1 MSKIIT
7 AIDIGSYKISVA
19 IATVDDE
26 GNIKIIG
33 EAQQSSQGIKKGEV
47 TGIDD
52 AVNPIALALNSAERM
67 AGISVSSAYVS
78 INGRQVLSNNN
89 KGVVAIAGSE
99 VIENDVYRAMEQAKT
114 IAIPNTR
121 EIVHLIPREFIVD
134 QQTGIK
140 VPIGMTGNRLE
151 VDAHI
156 ISFPITSIHNLE
168 KCVQSIGLKVDSFVF
183 TGWASALAVLTPTEK
198 ELGVLLLDIGGGTVS
213 VTMFMDD
220 CVTYSASIPLGGI
233 NVTRD
238 LATGLRLS
246 LDDAEKLKLSANDLL
261 RQVHNSKRYKKTT
274 KLDLED
280 YQSNEIMDG
289 DREIVDKEEYE
300 GDIIDVSSLGIEGI
314 KTISRKFF
322 LQIINDRVEE
332 ILHIVKENIEQ
343 AGFSHKLPAGI
354 VLTGGSSL
362 LPSITSTVKNV
373 LGVPAR
379 VAQPIGVSGLVNNI
393 SPSLAVTYGL
403 IMYALQEEIQ
413 RGDNKYS
420 GSLGKR
426 GAISGDSII
435 TKVFELIRR
444 VIPS

>member
-1 MSKIIT
+1 MSRIIT

-19 IATVDDE
+19 IATVDEE
-26 GNIKIIG
+26 GNVKIIG
-33 EAQQSSQGIKKGEV
+33 EAQQSSQGIRKGEI

-52 AVNPIALALNSAERM
+52 AVNSIALALNSAERM

-134 QQTGIK
+134 QQNGIK

-183 TGWASALAVLTPTEK
+183 TGWASALSVLTPTEK
-198 ELGVLLLDIGGGTVS
+198 ELGVLLLDVGGGTVS

-246 LDDAEKLKLSANDLL
+246 LDDAEKIKLSANDLL
-261 RQVHNSKRYKKTT
+261 RQTHASKKYKKTV
-274 KLDLED
+274 KLVDSEVSQIED
-280 YQSNEIMDG
+280 DEGNE
-289 DREIVDKEEYE
+289 E
-300 GDIIDVSSLGIEGI
+300 GDVIDVSGLGIEGI

-322 LQIINDRVEE
+322 LQIISDRMEE
-332 ILHIVKENIEQ
+332 IFNIVKDNIEQ
-343 AGFSHKLPAGI
+343 AGFSYKLPAGV
-354 VLTGGSSL
+354 VLTGGGSL
-362 LPSITSTVKNV
+362 LPDITSIVKNV

-379 VAQPIGVSGLVNNI
+379 VAQPKGVSGLVSNI

-403 IMYALQEEIQ
+403 IIYALQEEIQ
-413 RGDNKYS
+413 RGDSKYS
-420 GSLGKR
+420 GSAGKR
-426 GAISGDSII
+426 SMVSGDSLVSKI
-435 TKVFELIRR
+435 FGLIRKI
-444 VIPS
+444 IPS

>member
-1 MSKIIT
+1 MSRIIT

-19 IATVDDE
+19 IATVDEE
-26 GNIKIIG
+26 GNVKIIG
-33 EAQQSSQGIKKGEV
+33 EAQQSSQGIRKGEI

-52 AVNPIALALNSAERM
+52 AVNSIALALNSAERM

-134 QQTGIK
+134 QQNGIK

-183 TGWASALAVLTPTEK
+183 TGWASALSVLTPTEK
-198 ELGVLLLDIGGGTVS
+198 ELGVLLLDVGGGTVS

-246 LDDAEKLKLSANDLL
+246 LDDAEKIKLSANDLL
-261 RQVHNSKRYKKTT
+261 RQTHASKKYKKTV
-274 KLDLED
+274 KLVDSEVSQIED
-280 YQSNEIMDG
+280 DEGNE
-289 DREIVDKEEYE
+289 EVDV
-300 GDIIDVSSLGIEGI
+300 IDVSGLGIEGI

-322 LQIINDRVEE
+322 LQIINDRMEE
-332 ILHIVKENIEQ
+332 IFNIVKDNIEQ
-343 AGFSHKLPAGI
+343 AGFSYKLPAGV
-354 VLTGGSSL
+354 VLTGGGSL
-362 LPSITSTVKNV
+362 LPDITSIVKNV

-379 VAQPIGVSGLVNNI
+379 VAQPKGVSGLVSNI

-403 IMYALQEEIQ
+403 IIYALQEEIQ
-413 RGDNKYS
+413 RGDSKYS
-420 GSLGKR
+420 GSAGKR
-426 GAISGDSII
+426 SMVSGDSLVSKI
-435 TKVFELIRR
+435 FGLIRKI
-444 VIPS
+444 IPS

>member
-1 MSKIIT
+1 MSRIIT

-19 IATVDDE
+19 IATVDEE
-26 GNIKIIG
+26 GNVKIIG
-33 EAQQSSQGIKKGEV
+33 EAQQSSQGIRKGEI

-52 AVNPIALALNSAERM
+52 AVNSIALALNSAERM

-134 QQTGIK
+134 QQNGIK

-183 TGWASALAVLTPTEK
+183 TGWASALSVLTPTEK
-198 ELGVLLLDIGGGTVS
+198 ELGVLLLDVGGGTVS

-246 LDDAEKLKLSANDLL
+246 LDDAEKIKLSANDLL
-261 RQVHNSKRYKKTT
+261 RQTHASKKYKKTV
-274 KLDLED
+274 KLVDSEVSQIED
-280 YQSNEIMDG
+280 DEGNE
-289 DREIVDKEEYE
+289 E
-300 GDIIDVSSLGIEGI
+300 GDVIDVSGLGIEGI

-322 LQIINDRVEE
+322 LQIINDRMEE
-332 ILHIVKENIEQ
+332 IFNIVKDNIEQ
-343 AGFSHKLPAGI
+343 AGFSYKLPAGV
-354 VLTGGSSL
+354 VLTGGGSL
-362 LPSITSTVKNV
+362 LPDITSIVKNV

-379 VAQPIGVSGLVNNI
+379 VAQPKGVSGLVSNI

-403 IMYALQEEIQ
+403 IIYALQEEIQ
-413 RGDNKYS
+413 RGDSKYS
-420 GSLGKR
+420 GSAGKR
-426 GAISGDSII
+426 SMVSGDSLVSKI
-435 TKVFELIRR
+435 FGLIRKI
-444 VIPS
+444 IPS

>member
-1 MSKIIT
+1 MSRIIT

-19 IATVDDE
+19 IATVDEE
-26 GNIKIIG
+26 GNVKIIG
-33 EAQQSSQGIKKGEV
+33 EAQQSSQGIRKGEI

-52 AVNPIALALNSAERM
+52 AVNSIALALNSAERM

-134 QQTGIK
+134 QQNGIK

-183 TGWASALAVLTPTEK
+183 TGWASALSVLTPTEK
-198 ELGVLLLDIGGGTVS
+198 ELGVLLLDVGGGTVS

-246 LDDAEKLKLSANDLL
+246 LDDAEKIKLSANDLL
-261 RQVHNSKRYKKTT
+261 RQTHASKKYKKTV
-274 KLDLED
+274 KLVDSEVSQIED
-280 YQSNEIMDG
+280 DEGNE
-289 DREIVDKEEYE
+289 EVDV
-300 GDIIDVSSLGIEGI
+300 IDVSGLGIEGI

-322 LQIINDRVEE
+322 LQIISDRMEE
-332 ILHIVKENIEQ
+332 IFNIVKDNIEQ
-343 AGFSHKLPAGI
+343 AGFSYKLPAGV
-354 VLTGGSSL
+354 VLTGGGSL
-362 LPSITSTVKNV
+362 LPDITSIVKNV

-379 VAQPIGVSGLVNNI
+379 VAQPKGVSGLVSNI

-403 IMYALQEEIQ
+403 IIYALQEEIQ
-413 RGDNKYS
+413 RGDSKYS
-420 GSLGKR
+420 GSAGKR
-426 GAISGDSII
+426 SMVSGDSLVSKI
-435 TKVFELIRR
+435 FGLIRKI
-444 VIPS
+444 IPS